1 MYDPKPKRK
10 IITYVVLFVA
20 VIVVLAISGMFYL
33 GLKYQQDCTVYKN
46 IKSLQESGFK
56 INCEVPSVIPLTREF
71 LLTDIV
77 IGEEFVKI
85 NYIDIEGT
93 ARNIELPTIL
103 SDHPSIIAIQKGKA
117 TKLGIVFER
126 GDLLSSLSLGI
137 RRFLSLNYV
146 DPVASIVSW
155 NITNQEL
162 TLSEN
167 RKDLVKNLV
176 NWIRKLNTEED
187 IHPLA
192 LLFYTDATNRNVF
205 VDIDNEVVV
214 PKYLVGRYFFKILAT
229 LSNTLEIYDK
239 EEKVDL
245 ARFVSA
251 ELESKKEFDIKE
263 YGGAN
268 CDDVYS
274 FVSNIKSCGQDCI
287 NVFSKTWEEE
297 SIKWCDETLY
307 KSYESNW
314 LGDSKKL
321 TDLSTI
327 LDREIVVSTTRQQ
340 SGFVGGEN
348 YVRLNSDLLLGMS
361 KWLSAEEGS
370 LSTEDKALL
379 KKGYQNLVY
388 TFGIS
393 TKQSQEIYY
402 IGLIADELYRQTGD
416 SYYKRDVERI
426 LGYLVENDML
436 KDLALLENINYIAAI
451 RFLDMN
457 NMIEFDE
464 SLQSLLER
472 SLDRKYSVLYSYV
485 PEGFELEY
493 FVLDQVELIN
503 LLLR

>member
-10 IITYVVLFVA
+10 IITYIVLFV
-20 VIVVLAISGMFYL
+20 VVVVLLAISGMFYL
-33 GLKYQQDCTVYKN
+33 GLQYQKDCTVYKN
-46 IKSLQESGFK
+46 VKSLQESGFK
-56 INCEVPSVIPLTREF
+56 VNCEGASRITLTQEF

-85 NYIDIEGT
+85 NYVDIEGT

-103 SDHPSIIAIQKGKA
+103 SDHPSIIGVQKGKA
-117 TKLGIVFER
+117 TKLGIVFEKE
-126 GDLLSSLSLGI
+126 DLSSSLLSGI
-137 RRFLSLNYV
+137 RKFFSFNYV
-146 DPVASIVSW
+146 DPVAPIVSW

-162 TLSEN
+162 SLAEN
-167 RKDLVKNLV
+167 RRDLVKNLV
-176 NWIRKLNTEED
+176 SWIRKLNTEED

-214 PKYLVGRYFFKILAT
+214 PKYLVGRYFFKILIT
-229 LSNTLEIYDK
+229 LSNTFDIYGQ
-239 EEKVDL
+239 EERIDL
-245 ARFVSA
+245 ANFLSS
-251 ELESKKEFDIKE
+251 ELDSKKQFEIKK
-263 YGGAN
+263 YGGAS

-274 FVSNIKSCGQDCI
+274 FVRNIESCGKDCI
-287 NVFSKTWEEE
+287 DVFSISWKEDALA
-297 SIKWCDETLY
+297 WCDETLY

-314 LGDSKKL
+314 LSDNNKL
-321 TDLSTI
+321 VSLSTI
-327 LDREIVVSTTRQQ
+327 LEKEIVLTTSRQQ

-348 YVRLNSDLLLGMS
+348 YVRLNTDLLLGMS
-361 KWLSAEEGS
+361 EWLSAEDGS
-370 LSTEDKALL
+370 LSKEDKALL
-379 KKGYQNLVY
+379 KKGYQNLIY

-393 TKQSQEIYY
+393 KKQSQEIYY
-402 IGLIADELYRQTGD
+402 IGLAAEELYRQTGD
-416 SYYKRDVERI
+416 SYYKGDVERI
-426 LGYLVENDML
+426 LKYVSENNMSR
-436 KDLALLENINYIAAI
+436 DLALLENINYIAAI